1 MILDFLIGVA
11 ASIVASIICGLFSK
25 KVFGPKT
32 DVLTSIYSIYISFS
46 TFVFGILLTF
56 LLSNNIQNLFLKWS
70 GENAFTMVKYLSSL
84 FWILF
89 VNVTVITIVFLI
101 VRQMEISQK
110 SIDKSNKNIM
120 DYYISQ
126 EKGDDNK

>member
-1 MILDFLIGVA
+1 MDFLIGVA

-25 KVFGPKT
+25 KVFGKKA

-56 LLSNNIQNLFLKWS
+56 LLSNNIQDLFLKWS
-70 GENAFTMVKYLSSL
+70 GEDAFTMVKYLSSL

>member
-25 KVFGPKT
+25 KVFGKKA

-56 LLSNNIQNLFLKWS
+56 LLSKNIQDLFLKWS

-89 VNVTVITIVFLI
+89 VNVTIITIVFLI

-110 SIDKSNKNIM
+110 SIDQSNKNIM

-126 EKGDDNK
+126 EKGDGNK

>member
-25 KVFGPKT
+25 KVFGKKA

-56 LLSNNIQNLFLKWS
+56 LLSNNIQDLFLKWS
-70 GENAFTMVKYLSSL
+70 GEDAFTMIKYLSSL

>member
-1 MILDFLIGVA
+1 MLLDFIVGVA

-25 KVFGPKT
+25 KVFGKKS

-56 LLSNNIQNLFLKWS
+56 LLSNNIQDLFLKWS

-89 VNVTVITIVFLI
+89 VNVTVITIIFLI

>member
-25 KVFGPKT
+25 KVFGKKA

-56 LLSNNIQNLFLKWS
+56 LLSNNIQDLFMKWS
-70 GENAFTMVKYLSSL
+70 GEDAFTMVKYLSSL

>member
-25 KVFGPKT
+25 KVFGKKA

-56 LLSNNIQNLFLKWS
+56 LLSNNIQDLFLKWS
-70 GENAFTMVKYLSSL
+70 GEDAFTMVKYLSSL

>member
-1 MILDFLIGVA
+1 MVWDFLIGIA

-25 KVFGPKT
+25 KVFGKKA

-46 TFVFGILLTF
+46 TFVFGVLLTF
-56 LLSNNIQNLFLKWS
+56 LLSNNIQDLFLKWS
-70 GENAFTMVKYLSSL
+70 GENAFIMIKYVSSL

-89 VNVTVITIVFLI
+89 VNVTLVTIIFLI
-101 VRQMEISQK
+101 VRQIEMAQK